1 MNNFLN
7 NKKIEYLL
15 FSITYILKTNMKS
28 TKKTRETKK
37 KQIDS
42 SNNFIERLIDEEY
55 VKPIPAKR
63 ECLLNDYDNINDY
76 DNLFVHKKFN
86 NDLEDATLDFVLKLS
101 QEENAKQQEEE
112 IKKQV
117 EEYLKKEEEIK
128 KQVEEYLKKEEEIKK
143 QVEEYLKKEEIK
155 KLDEEL
161 ALKKLEEEKINKLEK
176 LLNDCKKN
184 RYNILKK
191 FIINLKKLIRF
202 CENNNL
208 ILLDLILDKYI
219 NCEIETYTV
228 SKNQY
233 DNIFNEINK
242 IRIDEN
248 GLKTIK
254 DIIQIK

>member
-128 KQVEEYLKKEEEIKK
+128 KQVEEYLKKEE
-143 QVEEYLKKEEIK
+143 IK

>member
-117 EEYLKKEEEIK
+117 EEYLKKEE
-128 KQVEEYLKKEEEIKK
+128 
-143 QVEEYLKKEEIK
+143 IK